1 MFCFPKSDHVMFSRE
16 FAVWLFINYAYM
28 CTWIHVH
35 KTTFERNSSLGVP
48 SRGLKWENKTE
59 AKKVYWSLVRL
70 TKSSTF
76 GLTPNTIAN
85 LRHVRFV
92 GLIKQT
98 VP

>member
-1 MFCFPKSDHVMFSRE
+1 M
-16 FAVWLFINYAYM
+16 
-28 CTWIHVH
+28 H

-98 VP
+98 VPYNHTVALFLSAS